1 VKGVTSRLNKAKKAK
16 KQAHTAPLPTI
27 RAALEKAGIIK
38 KGSKAPEPMLRNMYA
53 DLLIT
58 KKGL

>member
-1 VKGVTSRLNKAKKAK
+1 MRAKKVK
-16 KQAHTAPLPTI
+16 KDSMSLPI
-27 RAALEKAGIIK
+27 AQVKSALEKAKVIK
-38 KGSKAPEPMLRNMYA
+38 KTSKAPEHMLRNMYA